1 MRRTCPRPPA
11 VAATLLLAAL
21 LLAGCGPRVTN
32 LPMKIEGRP
41 AGEAGEPRMTITEDG
56 GGARATAF
64 VEGQYY
70 AGRILQESREEHYPV
85 QEVET
90 YKDKNGKEHQRIV
103 QRWETRTVYAAEA
116 YGLLTSGSS
125 GDTLRCDF
133 RLAEPAWG
141 FSQGGIADCE
151 TSDGTRVV
159 ASF

>member
-1 MRRTCPRPPA
+1 MRRTLPRRPA
-11 VAATLLLAAL
+11 AAALLLAGL

-32 LPMKIEGRP
+32 LPMTIEGRP

-70 AGRILQESREEHYPV
+70 AGRIVQESHEEHYPV
-85 QEVET
+85 QEFET
-90 YKDKNGKEHQRIV
+90 YKDKKGKQRQRVV

-116 YGLLTSGSS
+116 FGLLTSGSS

-151 TSDGTRVV
+151 ASDGTRVV

>member
-1 MRRTCPRPPA
+1 MRRAAPRLLAPLLCG
-11 VAATLLLAAL
+11 LLLAAC
-21 LLAGCGPRVTN
+21 APTVTN

-41 AGEAGEPRMTITEDG
+41 AGEAGEPRMTITEDANG
-56 GGARATAF
+56 VRATAF

-70 AGRILQESREEHYPV
+70 AGRIVQESHEESYPV

-90 YKDKNGKEHQRIV
+90 YKDRKGKTHQRIV
-103 QRWETRTVYAAEA
+103 QRWETRTVYEAEA
-116 YGLLTSGSS
+116 FGLLTSGSS

-141 FSQGGIADCE
+141 FSQGGIADCLA
-151 TSDGTRVV
+151 SDGTRVV